1 MFRPL
6 RRSLPDLWLFLCS
19 QSSKVF
25 LSFFIFTIF
34 PPLLFFYSLRPQKQ
48 AGRWELL
55 PVVCF
60 ADGALGGGGFFG
72 LWKRIQMQKHHKTTS
87 ADFKHHYNL
96 ESFASHDKITSFS
109 TSSSLTKLSGKT
121 PCLPPISPIH
131 QPASAQ
137 SWTKSF
143 LSIYLNLQ
151 MPGSEC
157 RCEYEIAQCFA
168 HLSDDI
174 YDVPVFDRQLIFI
187 LCFVWKE
194 DFTLLPPWQPVK
206 RSQVSLIEQNHRK
219 SEKQEGLDKEG
230 KLDLTYI
237 NRRMC
242 FHYARTSSTQFTSS
256 KKCNL

>member
-1 MFRPL
+1 M
-6 RRSLPDLWLFLCS
+6 
-19 QSSKVF
+19 
-25 LSFFIFTIF
+25 
-34 PPLLFFYSLRPQKQ
+34 
-48 AGRWELL
+48 
-55 PVVCF
+55 VCF

-72 LWKRIQMQKHHKTTS
+72 LWKHIQMQKHHKTTS

-137 SWTKSF
+137 SWKKSF

-174 YDVPVFDRQLIFI
+174 YDVPLFDRQLIFI

-194 DFTLLPPWQPVK
+194 DFTLLPP
-206 RSQVSLIEQNHRK
+206 
-219 SEKQEGLDKEG
+219 
-230 KLDLTYI
+230 
-237 NRRMC
+237 
-242 FHYARTSSTQFTSS
+242 
-256 KKCNL
+256 